1 MCGIQFSRSSPPINS
16 AGLPEGKSNM
26 NDCALKMF
34 DLCAKLTMAQEY
46 LVDGTFNVNDSDVH
60 YYGVCRKHLR
70 QHNIPGVDIAGVR
83 TLRQE
88 GLLPDFSFAD
98 ALELLA
104 QQQVALPFLRQ
115 AVSCGASCASS
126 PSC

>member
-1 MCGIQFSRSSPPINS
+1 
-16 AGLPEGKSNM
+16 M
-26 NDCALKMF
+26 NDYALQMF
-34 DLCAKLTMAQEY
+34 GLRAKLTMAQEY
-46 LVDGTFNVNDSDVH
+46 LVDGTFNGAR
-60 YYGVCRKHLR
+60 YYDVCRKHLR

>member
-1 MCGIQFSRSSPPINS
+1 
-16 AGLPEGKSNM
+16 M

-46 LVDGTFNVNDSDVH
+46 LGDGTFNDAR
-60 YYGVCRKHLR
+60 YYDVCRKHLR